1 MIVKYNEVLSQY
13 YPNLK
18 FSSIGDGQTYEKL
31 IIAGEGILPSKQE
44 LDDKYLQLAKD
55 KAWRRIQVERD
66 RRKGQGVKVGTNWY
80 HSDDTSRIQQLA
92 LVMMGASIPPNLMW
106 KTMGGAFVV
115 MTQQLASQIFMS
127 IAASDQAVF
136 TAAEYHKAQAY
147 ASTDPDSYNHMTT
160 LPAWPKVFGEI

>member
-13 YPNLK
+13 YPDLK
-18 FSSIGDGQTYEKL
+18 FSSIGDGLTYEKL
-31 IIAGEGILPSKQE
+31 IVAGPGVLPSKQE

-66 RRKGQGVKVGTNWY
+66 KRKGQGVKVGSNWF

-92 LVMMGASIPPNLMW
+92 LVMMGAGIPPNLMW
-106 KTMGGAFVV
+106 KTMGGSFVV
-115 MTQQLASQIFMS
+115 MTQQLATQIFMA

-136 TAAEYHKAQAY
+136 AAAEYHKVQAF
-147 ASTDPDSYNHMTT
+147 ASADPDSYNHLTT
-160 LPAWPKVFGEI
+160 APAWPKVFGEI